1 MRQLKISQQIT
12 SRESESVAKYFN
24 EVSKEKLLT
33 PDEEIALTTLIYE
46 TGDEQAKQ
54 KLIKANLRFVIS
66 VAKQY
71 QGAGLKLE
79 DLISEG
85 NIGLMK
91 AVDRFDPT
99 RGFKFISFA
108 VWWIRQQIMYSID
121 TKGKQIYIPGNRV
134 TKYNQIRR
142 ESAKL
147 EQELQREPEP
157 HEIAE
162 FMGLDED
169 YIIDLLSKKVETTSS
184 DSPVGQESG
193 AASLSEFL
201 ENTTFDNP
209 DSSLYSDSIVT
220 EFKKLMQ
227 KILPPIQLQVAEM
240 FLGVGKPQMSIN
252 QIALELEMQPN
263 QVRSIRDYA
272 IKKLR
277 KNKKC
282 QSLLQYY

>member
-24 EVSKEKLLT
+24 EVSREKLLT
-33 PDEEIALTTLIYE
+33 PDEEIELTTLIYE

-121 TKGKQIYIPGNRV
+121 TKGKQIYVPGNRV

-169 YIIDLLSKKVETTSS
+169 YVIDLLSKKVETTSS

-209 DSSLYSDSIVT
+209 DSSLYSESITT
-220 EFKKLMQ
+220 EFKRIMY
-227 KILPPIQLQVAEM
+227 KILPPIQLQVAQM
-240 FLGVGKPQMSIN
+240 FLGIDKPQMSIN

-277 KNKKC
+277 RNKKC

>member
-24 EVSKEKLLT
+24 EVSREKLLT
-33 PDEEIALTTLIYE
+33 PDEEIELTTLIYE

-169 YIIDLLSKKVETTSS
+169 YVIDLLSKKVETTSS

-209 DSSLYSDSIVT
+209 DSSLYSESITT
-220 EFKKLMQ
+220 EFKRIMY
-227 KILPPIQLQVAEM
+227 KILPPIQLQVAQM
-240 FLGVGKPQMSIN
+240 FLGIDKPQMSIN

>member
-24 EVSKEKLLT
+24 EVSREKLLT
-33 PDEEIALTTLIYE
+33 PDEEIELTTLIYE

-71 QGAGLKLE
+71 QGTGLKLE

-85 NIGLMK
+85 NIGLIK

-169 YIIDLLSKKVETTSS
+169 YVIDLLSKKVETTSS

-209 DSSLYSDSIVT
+209 DSSLYSDSIIT

>member
-1 MRQLKISQQIT
+1 MRQLKISNQIT
-12 SRESESVAKYFN
+12 SRESESVTKYFN

-33 PDEEIALTTLIYE
+33 AEEELALTTLIYE

-54 KLIKANLRFVIS
+54 KLVKANLRFVIS

-91 AVDRFDPT
+91 AADKFDPT

-134 TKYNQIRR
+134 TKYNQIKR

-147 EQELQREPEP
+147 EQQLEREPEM

-169 YIIDLLSKKVETTSS
+169 FVKDMFSKRTETTSS
-184 DSPVGQESG
+184 DSPVSG
-193 AASLSEFL
+193 EPNAAPVSEFL
-201 ENTTFDNP
+201 ENTTYQDP
-209 DSSLYSDSIVT
+209 DSLVT
-220 EFKKLMQ
+220 SETIISEFKELMR
-227 KILPPIQLQVAEM
+227 KSLTPIQFEVAKM
-240 FLGVGKPQMSIN
+240 YLGIDSAQMSIG
-252 QIALELEMQPN
+252 QISIELGIEQKS
-263 QVRSIRDYA
+263 VRSIRDYA

-277 KNKKC
+277 KNKRC
-282 QSLLQYY
+282 QTLLQYY